1 MKNKNGLNTNTPPVN
16 LLDIK
21 INNKQMKIRK
31 LGAGDAVC
39 FFSFKEYTQTHSI
52 LKHWKY

>member
-39 FFSFKEYTQTHSI
+39 FF
-52 LKHWKY
+52 